1 MGHSLSRA
9 SLSISSPIPITG
21 RDSSARKRGKEDE
34 TKTSQLASPPILATS
49 LVSSEEGMR
58 ELTAKYRLDREALG
72 KGHYGTVHRC
82 FSQDTGQAL
91 ACKKIEKR
99 KVRQKERLKTEVA
112 LMTKLDHPSI
122 IKMYDVFED
131 ERFLYIVM
139 ELCSGGELFDR
150 IISKT
155 ESGQTY
161 SEEDAARLMMQI
173 LDALEYI
180 HDKKI
185 IHRDVSILVCITPY
199 ARMI

>member
-1 MGHSLSRA
+1 
-9 SLSISSPIPITG
+9 
-21 RDSSARKRGKEDE
+21 
-34 TKTSQLASPPILATS
+34 
-49 LVSSEEGMR
+49 
-58 ELTAKYRLDREALG
+58 
-72 KGHYGTVHRC
+72 
-82 FSQDTGQAL
+82 
-91 ACKKIEKR
+91 
-99 KVRQKERLKTEVA
+99 
-112 LMTKLDHPSI
+112 MTKLDHPSI